1 MSTLNI
7 CAFHKF
13 SSFFFHSTIHFTKRE
28 REREREMKDTD
39 SANEKETKTTSKM
52 NTNKSTFDSVVVHPL
67 VLLSVVDHFKRVDE
81 VINNEACFFSSFFPF
96 LRSDDD
102 DDVNLSLFISLS
114 LCSLERDDFID
125 IFSLL
130 FLLNVLTRNII
141 TIRATRTTTKKTRTR
156 TIRTNRQNDESSAS
170 YSVPWRTTVWTSR
183 RRSRYLS
190 RRTRRMRPFGFSITR
205 TRNKCTECTREYTR
219 RRK

>member
-13 SSFFFHSTIHFTKRE
+13 SSFFFHSTIHFTK

-102 DDVNLSLFISLS
+102 DDDAMMMMSISLS
-114 LCSLERDDFID
+114 SSLSLSVLSSAMILS
-125 IFSLL
+125 IFSL
-130 FLLNVLTRNII
+130 F
-141 TIRATRTTTKKTRTR
+141 
-156 TIRTNRQNDESSAS
+156 
-170 YSVPWRTTVWTSR
+170 
-183 RRSRYLS
+183 
-190 RRTRRMRPFGFSITR
+190 FFF
-205 TRNKCTECTREYTR
+205 
-219 RRK
+219 

>member
-13 SSFFFHSTIHFTKRE
+13 FSFFFHSTIHFTK

-141 TIRATRTTTKKTRTR
+141 IIRATR